1 MKKSL
6 LSFVFAALCGATMLM
21 AQGFNYQAVLRDA
34 SGSPLAN
41 QTVSL
46 RFTISGPGGV
56 LYSETQTGLVTN
68 AFGLINTS
76 IGSGSAFEAIEW
88 GTLGHSMLVEV
99 DTGNGFQS
107 FGTVQFQSVPYSKVA
122 TDMKLE
128 DLRNVAD
135 ESALTGQVLHWNGS
149 EWSPA
154 TDSDNQTLNIS
165 GNSLSISNGNSV
177 TLPTGTTY
185 TAGTGIAISGNTIS
199 NTGDLSNTNE
209 FQTLSI
215 SGNSLSISN
224 GNSVTLPTG
233 TTYTA
238 GTGIAISGNTI
249 SNTGDLSNTN
259 EFQTLS
265 ISGNSL
271 SISNGNS
278 VTLPTGTTYTA
289 GTGIAISGNTIS
301 NTGDLSSTNEIQ
313 TLSLSGNSLSISNGN
328 SVTIPGGTI
337 TGVTAGTGLSGGGT
351 SGNVTLAAQNDVALW
366 NASKLQGK
374 DVTITNPMFGHAL
387 VYDGTKWVNALQN
400 DGDWLFKIDPDR
412 WEATFPV
419 QASAMGLGMTPAT
432 GVSLR
437 CAQRVD
443 LASSGI
449 LLTSAGT
456 EALWFDGNYFS
467 WGFGANHNYFAKP
480 VGIGTTAPTHLLHVN
495 GVARSTQSTW
505 ATSSDRRVKT
515 NVQPLTNALSL
526 ISRFNPVTFNWTE
539 TYRKDHPALR
549 EFNYGFIAQEVEAV
563 IPEMV
568 SIVSEKVGEET
579 IDDFRVLNTDA
590 LIPILVKS
598 VQELQQQ
605 NETLRQRL
613 DQQQAQLEQQAAMIR
628 DLQLKAE
635 AARVKQ

>member
-6 LSFVFAALCGATMLM
+6 LSFVFAALCGTTMLM

-56 LYSETQTGLVTN
+56 LYSETQTGLITN

-88 GTLGHSMLVEV
+88 GALGHSMLVEV

-154 TDSDNQTLNIS
+154 TDSDN
-165 GNSLSISNGNSV
+165 
-177 TLPTGTTY
+177 
-185 TAGTGIAISGNTIS
+185 
-199 NTGDLSNTNE
+199 
-209 FQTLSI
+209 QTLSI

-301 NTGDLSSTNEIQ
+301 NTGDLSNTNEIQ

-590 LIPILVKS
+590 LFPILVRS

>member
-6 LSFVFAALCGATMLM
+6 LSFVFAALCGASMLM

-56 LYSETQTGLVTN
+56 LYSETQTGLITN

-76 IGSGSAFEAIEW
+76 IGSGPAFEAIEW

-99 DTGNGFQS
+99 DTGSGFQS

-154 TDSDNQTLNIS
+154 TDSDNQTL
-165 GNSLSISNGNSV
+165 
-177 TLPTGTTY
+177 
-185 TAGTGIAISGNTIS
+185 
-199 NTGDLSNTNE
+199 
-209 FQTLSI
+209 SI

-249 SNTGDLSNTN
+249 SNTGDLSN
-259 EFQTLS
+259 S
-265 ISGNSL
+265 
-271 SISNGNS
+271 
-278 VTLPTGTTYTA
+278 
-289 GTGIAISGNTIS
+289 
-301 NTGDLSSTNEIQ
+301 NEIQ

-337 TGVTAGTGLSGGGT
+337 TGVTVGTGLSGGGT
-351 SGNVTLAAQNDVALW
+351 SGNVTLAAQNGVAMW
-366 NASKLQGK
+366 NASKLQGH